1 MLNKVRLLNL
11 LVLRFAL
18 ITFLI
23 LQVGYSF
30 SQDIQFDGVTEGMS
44 LKRDK
49 EYQIYWKGSLTAQIV
64 SVQFR
69 KNDLVIHEGPGFLKS
84 GKYQVHL
91 PANLKPDNYTLLV
104 VDPSTQAVLKS
115 DQVKIKRRIPLVAHV
130 VVVVIGFVSL
140 LLLVPA

>member
-11 LVLRFAL
+11 IVLRFAL
-18 ITFLI
+18 ITLLT
-23 LQVGYSF
+23 LQVGYGF

-49 EYQIYWKGSLTAQIV
+49 EYQMYWKGSLTAQIV

-69 KNDLVIHEGPGFLKS
+69 KNDLVIHEGPGFLKA
-84 GKYQVHL
+84 GKYQVQI
-91 PANLKPDNYTLLV
+91 PANLKCDNYTLRV

-130 VVVVIGFVSL
+130 AVVVIGFVSL
-140 LLLVPA
+140 LVLVPA